1 MQVSR
6 SWPATRTRWDAV
18 VAGLSTTNNQH
29 HQSVVS
35 DFSKPDEV
43 GKQFQRWL
51 DDHPAQ
57 ILINNSGGPPPGPI
71 VDADGEAF
79 LNGMR
84 AHLLCNQALVR
95 STLPGMR
102 QSSFGRIVNIIS
114 TSVYEPIPGLG
125 VSNTVRAAVAAWA
138 KTLSAELAPE
148 GITVNN
154 VLPGFTATDRLDS
167 LIKGRADKA
176 GVSNE
181 RIAEGM
187 RTSVPMGRFARA
199 EEIASAVAF
208 LASPARV
215 LHYRRQPGCGWRSP
229 EITVKQLGNFI
240 GGRFQPAS
248 SGAFLDD
255 IEPATGSVIAHLP
268 DSDAADVAQAV
279 AAAKSGLLPAGPTR
293 PWPSGPRYWNDWPS

>member
-1 MQVSR
+1 MDIDLIGKHALVCGASR
-6 SWPATRTRWDAV
+6 GIGRACAGMLAQLGASVTVVARNQNALDAV
-18 VAGLSTTNNQH
+18 VADLPTPNNQN
-29 HQSVVS
+29 HQSVTS
-35 DFSKPDEV
+35 DFSKSDEV
-43 GKQFQRWL
+43 EEQFQRWL
-51 DDHPAQ
+51 NDHPVQ
-57 ILINNSGGPPPGPI
+57 ILINNTGGPPPGPI
-71 VDADGEAF
+71 LEADGEAF

-84 AHLLCNQALVR
+84 AHLLCNQALVKAA
-95 STLPGMR
+95 LPGMR
-102 QSSFGRIVNIIS
+102 QSGFGRIINIIS

-187 RTSVPMGRFARA
+187 RTGVPMGRFAEP

-208 LASPARV
+208 LASPAAS
-215 LHYRRQPGCGWRSP
+215 Y
-229 EITVKQLGNFI
+229 ITGVSLAVD
-240 GGRFQPAS
+240 GGR
-248 SGAFLDD
+248 L
-255 IEPATGSVIAHLP
+255 
-268 DSDAADVAQAV
+268 
-279 AAAKSGLLPAGPTR
+279 KSL
-293 PWPSGPRYWNDWPS
+293 